1 MVKVKDIMTSRVII
15 IESRKTIGDALELM
29 VENGIRRLP
38 VLAQGTLVGM
48 IVQHD
53 IEKALRS
60 PGFVL
65 ETPVDWVMNKDVVT
79 VAAEA
84 DLREAIKLLLKHKI
98 SGLPVM
104 ENGQMAGII
113 SETDI
118 LRLCCTLLDE
128 QLA

>member
-1 MVKVKDIMTSRVII
+1 MVKVKDIMTSRVIS

-65 ETPVDWVMNKDVVT
+65 ETPVDWV
-79 VAAEA
+79 
-84 DLREAIKLLLKHKI
+84 
-98 SGLPVM
+98 
-104 ENGQMAGII
+104 
-113 SETDI
+113 
-118 LRLCCTLLDE
+118 
-128 QLA
+128 

>member
-1 MVKVKDIMTSRVII
+1 
-15 IESRKTIGDALELM
+15 
-29 VENGIRRLP
+29 
-38 VLAQGTLVGM
+38 
-48 IVQHD
+48 
-53 IEKALRS
+53 
-60 PGFVL
+60 
-65 ETPVDWVMNKDVVT
+65 MNKDVVT